1 MTRNE
6 RQHSIMDMGM
16 GFDNRRPDSSPNSA
30 AYWLLTKG
38 KLSQFPLPFKLQFC
52 HLSNG
57 RIIVATSLGCSEE

>member
-30 AYWLLTKG
+30 AYWLLSWG
-38 KLSQFPLPFKLQFC
+38 K
-52 HLSNG
+52 
-57 RIIVATSLGCSEE
+57 VV